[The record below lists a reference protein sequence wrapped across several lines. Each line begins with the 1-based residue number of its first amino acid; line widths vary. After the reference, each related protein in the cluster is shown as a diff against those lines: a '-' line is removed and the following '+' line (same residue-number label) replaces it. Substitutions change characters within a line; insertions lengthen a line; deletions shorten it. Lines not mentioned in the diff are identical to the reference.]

1 MAMLTS
7 MATTQERVTADVR
20 AYMKD
25 RRLNQTDVARLIGV
39 TQTSVSRRLRGEG
52 RWTLDEI
59 DLLILAGVDLP
70 VTALGMDEAV
80 TL

>member
-1 MAMLTS
+1 MT
-7 MATTQERVTADVR
+7 TTQERVTADVR

-59 DLLILAGVDLP
+59 DLLILAGVEIP
-70 VTALGMDEAV
+70 ALEHK
-80 TL
+80 

>member
-1 MAMLTS
+1 MPMVGTRKAVP
-7 MATTQERVTADVR
+7 Q
-20 AYMKD
+20 KP
-25 RRLNQTDVARLIGV
+25 DVARLIGV